1 MSVLRPTLK
10 MIAVSIIH
18 QGKTYQKFLLLR
30 YEDGK
35 AVLSFERLQK
45 LKKEF
50 KIPAQD
56 CISIG

>member
-10 MIAVSIIH
+10 MTAVTIKH
-18 QGKTYQKFLLLR
+18 QGKTHQKFLLLC

-35 AVLSFERLQK
+35 PVLSFERLQK
-45 LKKEF
+45 LKQEF